1 MSRDSLIQQLVTAFR
16 CLPGVGPKS
25 AQRMTF
31 YLLQRDRQGGRHLA
45 ESLVAAMSRVGN
57 CKRCRTLSE
66 KEVCGICE
74 NPKRDVSQLCV
85 VESPSDM
92 AAIEHGTGYRGQFFV
107 LGGHLSPLD
116 GIGPEELGVD
126 LLEQRLAEGEVCEV
140 ILATGST
147 VEGQATA
154 HYVSEIVRER
164 GIRVTRIAQGVP
176 LGGELEFVDSGTLDH
191 AIGERQSME

>member
-1 MSRDSLIQQLVTAFR
+1 MSETSIIQQLVAAFR

-31 YLLQRDRQGGRHLA
+31 HLLQRDREGGRRLA
-45 ESLVAAMSRVGN
+45 ATLVEAMDRVGN
-57 CKRCRTLSE
+57 CRVCRTLSE
-66 KEVCGICE
+66 SEVCPTCANGS
-74 NPKRDVSQLCV
+74 RDASQLCV
-85 VESPSDM
+85 VESPADM

-107 LGGHLSPLD
+107 LMGRLSPLD
-116 GIGPEELGVD
+116 GIGPEELGMD
-126 LLEQRLAEGEVCEV
+126 QLERRLDDGSVKEV

-154 HYVSEIVRER
+154 HYVAELVRAR

-191 AIGERQSME
+191 AIGERQAVE

>member
-1 MSRDSLIQQLVTAFR
+1 MSKDAIIQQLISAFR

-31 YLLQRDRQGGRHLA
+31 FLLQRDRHGGRHLA
-45 ESLVAAMSRVGN
+45 ESLVEAMSKVGN

-66 KEVCGICE
+66 KEVCAICE
-74 NPKRDVSQLCV
+74 NPKRDNSQLCV
-85 VESPSDM
+85 VESPADM

-116 GIGPEELGVD
+116 GVGPEEIGVD
-126 LLEQRLAEGEVCEV
+126 LLEKRLSEGEVSEV
-140 ILATGST
+140 ILATGAT

-154 HYVSEIVRER
+154 HYLSDLVHDK
-164 GIRVTRIAQGVP
+164 GIRVSRIAQGVP
-176 LGGELEFVDSGTLDH
+176 LGGELEFVDSSTLDH

>member
-1 MSRDSLIQQLVTAFR
+1 MSKDSLIQQLINAFR

-57 CKRCRTLSE
+57 CRRCRTLSE
-66 KEVCGICE
+66 KEVCAICE
-74 NPKRDVSQLCV
+74 NPKRDASQLCV
-85 VESPSDM
+85 VESPADM

-116 GIGPEELGVD
+116 GIGPDELGVA
-126 LLEQRLAEGEVCEV
+126 LLAQRLSEGEVGEV
-140 ILATGST
+140 IIATGST

-154 HYVSEIVRER
+154 HYISELVHEK

-176 LGGELEFVDSGTLDH
+176 LGGELEFVDSSTLDH

>member
-1 MSRDSLIQQLVTAFR
+1 MGKDSVIQQLVNAFR

-31 YLLQRDRQGGRHLA
+31 YLLQRDRQGGHHLA
-45 ESLVAAMSRVGN
+45 HSLSEAMSRVGN

-66 KEVCGICE
+66 KEVCAVCE
-74 NPKRDVSQLCV
+74 NPKRDNTQLCV
-85 VESPSDM
+85 VESPADM
-92 AAIEHGTGYRGQFFV
+92 AAIEYGTGYRGQFFV

-116 GIGPEELGVD
+116 GVGPEELGVN
-126 LLEQRLAEGEVCEV
+126 LLEERLAEGDVTEV

-154 HYVSEIVRER
+154 HYLSELVHEK
-164 GIRVTRIAQGVP
+164 GIRVSRIAQGVP
-176 LGGELEFVDSGTLDH
+176 MGGELEFIDSTTLDH

>member
-1 MSRDSLIQQLVTAFR
+1 MSKDSVIQQLITAFR

-31 YLLQRDRQGGRHLA
+31 FLLQRDRQGGRHLA
-45 ESLVAAMSRVGN
+45 ESLVTAMSRVGN

-66 KEVCGICE
+66 KDVCAICE

-85 VESPSDM
+85 VESPADM

-116 GIGPEELGVD
+116 GVGPEELGVD
-126 LLEQRLAEGEVCEV
+126 LLEQRLSEGDVKEV

-154 HYVSEIVRER
+154 HYISDIVHET

-176 LGGELEFVDSGTLDH
+176 LGGELEFVDSSTLDH

>member
-1 MSRDSLIQQLVTAFR
+1 MSETSIIQQLVAAFR

-31 YLLQRDRQGGRHLA
+31 HLLQRDREGGRRLA
-45 ESLVAAMSRVGN
+45 ATLVEAMERVGN
-57 CKRCRTLSE
+57 CRVCRTLSE
-66 KEVCGICE
+66 REVCATCASAS
-74 NPKRDVSQLCV
+74 RDAAQLCV
-85 VESPSDM
+85 VESPADM

-107 LGGHLSPLD
+107 LMGRLSPLD
-116 GIGPEELGVD
+116 GIGPEELGMD
-126 LLEQRLAEGEVCEV
+126 LLERRLDEGAVAEV

-154 HYVSEIVRER
+154 HYVAELVRAR

-191 AIGERQSME
+191 AIGERQAVE

>member
-1 MSRDSLIQQLVTAFR
+1 MSKDSVVQQLITAFR

-31 YLLQRDRQGGRHLA
+31 FLLQRDRAGGQHLA
-45 ESLVAAMSRVGN
+45 HSLVEAMTKVGN

-66 KEVCGICE
+66 KEVCAICE
-74 NPKRDVSQLCV
+74 NLKREASLLCV
-85 VESPSDM
+85 VESPADM
-92 AAIEHGTGYRGQFFV
+92 AAIEYGTGYRGQFFV

-116 GIGPEELGVD
+116 GVGPEELGLK
-126 LLEQRLAEGEVCEV
+126 LLEQRLSEGEITEV
-140 ILATGST
+140 IVATGST

-154 HYVSEIVRER
+154 HYLSELVHEK

-176 LGGELEFVDSGTLDH
+176 MGGELEFVDSSTLNH